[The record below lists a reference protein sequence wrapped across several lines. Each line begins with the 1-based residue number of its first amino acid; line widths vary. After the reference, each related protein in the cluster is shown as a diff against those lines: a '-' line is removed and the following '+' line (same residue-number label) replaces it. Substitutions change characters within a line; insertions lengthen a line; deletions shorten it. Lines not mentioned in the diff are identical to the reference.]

1 MDLNTGGG
9 QARSCQHNS
18 PRRGAPTLYLL
29 GAVSSLIAAVWWY
42 RASQVE
48 APGELRGDVGYRGPA
63 VEYAR
68 ESGRR
73 NKIAALW
80 SAAAALFT
88 GLTWFV
94 RWGG

>member
-1 MDLNTGGG
+1 M
-9 QARSCQHNS
+9 
-18 PRRGAPTLYLL
+18 PLYVALSMPALYFL

-48 APGELRGDVGYRGPA
+48 APGELRGDVGYGGPA
-63 VEYAR
+63 IVDTRPLVEYAR

-94 RWGG
+94 PWIIGWIAHG

>member
-1 MDLNTGGG
+1 MPLYV
-9 QARSCQHNS
+9 ALSV
-18 PRRGAPTLYLL
+18 PTLYLL

-94 RWGG
+94 PWMIGWIAHG